1 MLRPYVHVLYLPPNL
16 ESGDLNVLMLILRLA
31 HVVTG
36 AVWVGMMW
44 MTTFWVIPAIREAGP
59 EGGKVMLGL
68 QRRRLMVA
76 MPVMGLVTIAAG
88 FWLFVR
94 LAGGNQTALMRT
106 ALGQAYAGGATAAIV
121 AFLIG
126 VFGTRPIMM
135 KAIKLADSLPA
146 LPPDQRAPQAAELE
160 RLRARGLA
168 LSRVVAV
175 LLVLALAAMAVA
187 RYL

>member
-1 MLRPYVHVLYLPPNL
+1 
-16 ESGDLNVLMLILRLA
+16 MLILRLL
-31 HVVTG
+31 HIVTG
-36 AVWVGMMW
+36 ALWVGMMW
-44 MTTFWVIPAIREAGP
+44 MTTFWVIPSIREAGP
-59 EGGKVMLGL
+59 DGAKVMQGL

-88 FWLFVR
+88 VWLFVR
-94 LAGGNQTALMRT
+94 LGGGNQAALMRT
-106 ALGQAYAGGATAAIV
+106 ALGQAYAFGATAAIV

-126 VFGTRPIMM
+126 VFATRPIMM
-135 KAIKLADSLPA
+135 KAIKIADALPT
-146 LPPDQRAPQAAELE
+146 LPPDQRAPRAAELE
-160 RLRARGLA
+160 RLRGRGLA